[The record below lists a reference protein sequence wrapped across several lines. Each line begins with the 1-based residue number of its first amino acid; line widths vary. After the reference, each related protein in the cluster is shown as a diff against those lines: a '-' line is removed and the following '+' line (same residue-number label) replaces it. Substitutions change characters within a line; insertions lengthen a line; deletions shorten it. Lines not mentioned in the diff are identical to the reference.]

1 MRVFE
6 KNSNIFMMLSEAI
19 SEGIVVVNAEQQIV
33 ATNQRADRLFRYDT
47 DELKGK
53 PLSILIPDA
62 FRKNHRKHVE
72 LFHKEGEQKRMA
84 EGRTLFGLR
93 KTGEEFPLEVG
104 LNPFSLYDRT
114 YVLALVYDM
123 TELRAKDSEIRELNL
138 HLEEKIKMRTQE
150 LRETV
155 SELKKEIRRRKDA
168 EAKIKSALQKEKE
181 LNELKTKFL
190 SMVSHEFKTPLS
202 GILTSATLVGK
213 YNTEEQ
219 QPKRE
224 KHLKTIIGEVRRLNG
239 ILNDFLSIERLEQG
253 KEVYRKARFSLSKV
267 INEVIYNANM
277 TLKSG
282 QKINYPQNIEEISIY
297 QDEKIVFLAL
307 TNLLYNA
314 VKYSPED
321 TEIDLE
327 VEVQKDTVVFHVI
340 DQGIGIPIKDQQHIF
355 ERYFRA
361 ENVLLTQGT
370 GIGLNI
376 VKNHVENLGGTISF
390 ESDEKKGS
398 VFSVV
403 FPSADPG
410 ETQPWAGIQ

>member
-1 MRVFE
+1 MQVFE
-6 KNSNIFMMLSEAI
+6 SNSNIFMLLSEAI
-19 SEGIVVVNAEQQIV
+19 SEGIVVVNSNQEIV
-33 ATNQRADRLFRYDT
+33 ATNSRADRLFRYEPN
-47 DELKGK
+47 ELKGK
-53 PLSILIPDA
+53 SLSVLIPDS
-62 FRKNHRKHVE
+62 FKGVHRKHVE
-72 LFHKEGEQKRMA
+72 EFNEDGQQKRMA
-84 EGRTLFGLR
+84 VGRSLFGLR
-93 KTGEEFPLEVG
+93 KTGEQFPLEVG
-104 LNPFSLYDRT
+104 LNPFKLYDRS

-138 HLEEKIKMRTQE
+138 HLEEKIKSRTQE
-150 LRETV
+150 LRLTV
-155 SELKKEIRRRKDA
+155 AQLKKEIRRRMEA
-168 EAKIKSALQKEKE
+168 EAQIKTALQKEKE

-213 YNTEEQ
+213 YAESDQ

-253 KEVYRKARFSLSKV
+253 KEVYRKTRFSLSKV

-282 QKINYPQNIEEISIY
+282 QKINYPQNIEEASIF
-297 QDEKIVFLAL
+297 QDEKMVFLAL
-307 TNLLYNA
+307 TNLLYNS

-321 TEIDLE
+321 TEIDLN
-327 VEVQKDTVVFHVI
+327 VELTEENVVFHVV
-340 DQGIGIPIKDQQHIF
+340 DRGIGIPEADQKHIF

-376 VKNHVENLGGTISF
+376 VKSHVENLGGRIYFKS
-390 ESDEKKGS
+390 EANKGS
-398 VFSVV
+398 TFSVSLPIKQENQV
-403 FPSADPG
+403 LP
-410 ETQPWAGIQ
+410 

>member
-6 KNSNIFMMLSEAI
+6 SNSNIFMLLSEAI
-19 SEGIVVVNAEQQIV
+19 SEGIVVVNTEQQIV
-33 ATNQRADRLFRYDT
+33 ATNRRADRLFRYEPG
-47 DELKGK
+47 ELKGK
-53 PLSILIPDA
+53 PLSVLIPDS
-62 FRKNHRKHVE
+62 FKGVHTKHVAAFNE
-72 LFHKEGEQKRMA
+72 DGQQKRMA
-84 EGRTLFGLR
+84 EGRSLFGLR
-93 KTGEEFPLEVG
+93 KTGEQFPLEVG
-104 LNPFSLYDRT
+104 LNPFKLYDRS

-123 TELRAKDSEIRELNL
+123 TELRAKDIEIRELNL
-138 HLEEKIKMRTQE
+138 HLEEKIKNRTQE
-150 LRETV
+150 LRLTV
-155 SELKKEIRRRKDA
+155 AQLKKEIRRRQEA
-168 EAKIKSALQKEKE
+168 EAQIKRALQKEKE

-213 YNTEEQ
+213 YGEGEQ

-224 KHLKTIIGEVRRLNG
+224 KHLRTIIGEVRRLNG

-253 KEVYRKARFSLSKV
+253 KEVYRKTRFSLSKV

-277 TLKSG
+277 NLKSG
-282 QKINYPQNIEEISIY
+282 QKINYPQNVEEVSVF

-307 TNLLYNA
+307 TNLLYNS

-321 TEIDLE
+321 TEIDLN
-327 VEVQKDTVVFHVI
+327 VELTPDNVVFHVV
-340 DQGIGIPIKDQQHIF
+340 DSGIGIPVADQKHIF

-376 VKNHVENLGGTISF
+376 VKGHVENLGGRIYFKSEVNKGSTFSISF
-390 ESDEKKGS
+390 PIKEEKQ
-398 VFSVV
+398 VL
-403 FPSADPG
+403 P
-410 ETQPWAGIQ
+410 

>member
-6 KNSNIFMMLSEAI
+6 EDSNIFVLLSEAI
-19 SEGIVVVNAEQQIV
+19 SEGLVVVNSEQKIV
-33 ATNQRADRLFRYDT
+33 ATNRRAELLFRYEHG
-47 DELKGK
+47 ELIGK
-53 PLSILIPDA
+53 PLSVLIPHTYRDT
-62 FRKNHRKHVE
+62 HEQHVSH
-72 LFHKEGEQKRMA
+72 FQKDRQQKRMA
-84 EGRTLFGLR
+84 VGRSLFGLR
-93 KTGEEFPLEVG
+93 KNGEQFPLEVG
-104 LNPFSLYDRT
+104 LNPFKLYDKS

-138 HLEEKIKMRTQE
+138 HLEEKIKERTQE
-150 LRETV
+150 LRHTV
-155 SELKKEIRRRKDA
+155 AQLKREMRRREKA
-168 EAKIKSALQKEKE
+168 EALIKNSLQKEKE

-190 SMVSHEFKTPLS
+190 SLVSHEFKTPLS

-213 YNTEEQ
+213 YSLEEQ

-224 KHLKTIIGEVRRLNG
+224 KHLNTLMSEVRRLND

-253 KEVYRKARFSLSKV
+253 KEIYRKTNFSLSKV

-282 QKINYPQNIEEISIY
+282 QKINYPQNVEDMAIF

-307 TNLLYNA
+307 TNLVYNA

-321 TEIDLE
+321 TEIDL
-327 VEVQKDTVVFHVI
+327 KVVFLEERVIFRVI
-340 DQGIGIPIKDQQHIF
+340 DRGIGIPLKDQKHIF

-376 VKNHVENLGGTISF
+376 VKSHVENLGGTIYF
-390 ESDEKKGS
+390 ESEHKKGS
-398 VFSVV
+398 TFSVE
-403 FPSADPG
+403 FPVSEAV
-410 ETQPWAGIQ
+410 EN

>member
-1 MRVFE
+1 MQVFE
-6 KNSNIFMMLSEAI
+6 TNSNIFMLLSEAI
-19 SEGIVVVNAEQQIV
+19 SEGIVVVNKDQEIV
-33 ATNQRADRLFRYDT
+33 ATNRRADRLFRYEQ

-53 PLSILIPDA
+53 PLSVLIPDS
-62 FRKNHRKHVE
+62 FKKVHKKHVAE
-72 LFHKEGEQKRMA
+72 FSRDGQQKRMA
-84 EGRTLFGLR
+84 DGRSLFGLR
-93 KTGEEFPLEVG
+93 KTGEQFPLEVG
-104 LNPFSLYDRT
+104 LNPFKLYDRT

-138 HLEEKIKMRTQE
+138 HLEEKIKTRTQE
-150 LRETV
+150 LSLTV
-155 SELKKEIRRRKDA
+155 SQLKKEIRRRMEA
-168 EAKIKSALQKEKE
+168 EAKMKSALQKEKE

-213 YNTEEQ
+213 YGEREQ

-224 KHLKTIIGEVRRLNG
+224 KHLQTIIGEVQRLNG

-253 KEVYRKARFSLSKV
+253 KEVYRKTHFSLSKV

-282 QKINYPQNIEEISIY
+282 QKINYPQNVEEVNIF

-307 TNLLYNA
+307 TNLLYNS

-321 TEIDLE
+321 MEIDLN
-327 VEVQKDTVVFHVI
+327 VELSDENVVFHVV
-340 DQGIGIPIKDQQHIF
+340 DRGIGIPETDQKHIF

-376 VKNHVENLGGTISF
+376 VKSHVENLGGCIYFKS
-390 ESDEKKGS
+390 KVNKGS
-398 VFSVV
+398 TFSVAL
-403 FPSADPG
+403 PITESRHM
-410 ETQPWAGIQ
+410 E

>member
-1 MRVFE
+1 
-6 KNSNIFMMLSEAI
+6 
-19 SEGIVVVNAEQQIV
+19 
-33 ATNQRADRLFRYDT
+33 
-47 DELKGK
+47 
-53 PLSILIPDA
+53 
-62 FRKNHRKHVE
+62 
-72 LFHKEGEQKRMA
+72 
-84 EGRTLFGLR
+84 
-93 KTGEEFPLEVG
+93 
-104 LNPFSLYDRT
+104 
-114 YVLALVYDM
+114 VLALVYDM

-138 HLEEKIKMRTQE
+138 HLEEKIKTRTQE
-150 LRETV
+150 LRDTV
-155 SELKKEIRRRKDA
+155 SELKHEIRRRKEA

-213 YNTEEQ
+213 YSTEEQ

-253 KEVYRKARFSLSKV
+253 KEVYRKSRFSLSKV

-282 QKINYPQNIEEISIY
+282 QKINYPQNVEETSMY
-297 QDEKIVFLAL
+297 QDEKIVFLTL

-321 TEIDLE
+321 TEIDLR
-327 VEVQKDTVVFHVI
+327 VEIQEDAVAFHII
-340 DQGIGIPIKDQQHIF
+340 DQGIGIPIRDQKHIF

-376 VKNHVENLGGTISF
+376 VKSHVENLGGSISF
-390 ESDEKKGS
+390 NSKEKEGS

-403 FPSADPG
+403 FPSTDPNEG
-410 ETQPWAGIQ
+410 QPWAKMQ

>member
-1 MRVFE
+1 MQVFE
-6 KNSNIFMMLSEAI
+6 SNSNIFMLLSEAI
-19 SEGIVVVNAEQQIV
+19 SEGIVVVNKEQEIV
-33 ATNQRADRLFRYDT
+33 ATNRRADRLFRYEA
-47 DELKGK
+47 DELKGM
-53 PLSILIPDA
+53 PLSVLIPDS
-62 FRKNHRKHVE
+62 FKGVHHTHVE
-72 LFHKEGEQKRMA
+72 AFNGDGHQKRMA
-84 EGRTLFGLR
+84 EGRSLFGLR
-93 KTGEEFPLEVG
+93 KTGEQFPLEVG
-104 LNPFSLYDRT
+104 LNPFKLYDRS

-138 HLEEKIKMRTQE
+138 HLEEKIKSRTQE
-150 LRETV
+150 LRLTV
-155 SELKKEIRRRKDA
+155 AQLKKEIRRRMEA
-168 EAKIKSALQKEKE
+168 EAQIKTALQKEKE

-213 YNTEEQ
+213 YTESEQ

-253 KEVYRKARFSLSKV
+253 KEVYRKTRFSLSKV

-282 QKINYPQNIEEISIY
+282 QKINYPHNVEEASIF

-307 TNLLYNA
+307 TNLLYNS

-321 TEIDLE
+321 TEIDLN
-327 VEVQKDTVVFHVI
+327 VELTEENVVFHVV
-340 DQGIGIPIKDQQHIF
+340 DRGIGIPEADQKHIF

-376 VKNHVENLGGTISF
+376 VKSHVENLGGRIYFKS
-390 ESDEKKGS
+390 EANKGS
-398 VFSVV
+398 TFSVSL
-403 FPSADPG
+403 PIKQEEQILP
-410 ETQPWAGIQ
+410 